1 MKLTPTKLNPT
12 ARQFKRLMNVLA
24 FALLTTL
31 LPSSQPVV
39 ADSAMNRP
47 NVLFIAVDDL
57 NDWVGCLGGHP
68 QAKTPN
74 IDKLAGRGVLFEQ
87 AHCAAPLCSP
97 SRTSIMM
104 GLRPSTTG
112 IYGNLNWFREMPQ
125 YQDWVTLPQ
134 YFRKHG
140 YVAWGGGKLY
150 HQAHGKFSD
159 AAAWDHVYSTRTG
172 TLPPAQSERYKHGL
186 RPKFESNPI
195 LARLIDWGPT
205 DHAIEANPDWKTA
218 EGAAQFLQ
226 RDHDKPF
233 FLGCGIYLP
242 HLPWYAPKKF
252 FDMHPLEDIE
262 LPPYKADDFDDIP
275 AIGRRMGERH
285 IKHIRESGK
294 WKEAVQG
301 CLAADSFA
309 DACVGHVLDALEK
322 SRYRDNTIVVLWGDH
337 GYDVGEK
344 KIAKSALWEQTTR
357 TPLIIAA
364 PGTMPTGTAANG
376 LICKSPVSL
385 VDLYPTLIDL
395 CGLPE
400 NEQLDGRSF
409 APLVN
414 DPSVDWPYPAIIT
427 HSPHWLGTN
436 HAVRSREFHYIH
448 YSDGGEELYDVNADP
463 LQRKNLADD
472 PSYLSTKAELKQSL
486 PTTNAPHYRGQV
498 STKSETKKRPNVVT
512 LYADD
517 LGYRDIGCYDGPVKT
532 PVLDQLAAGGV
543 RFTDF
548 HSGAATC
555 SPSRATFLTGRQHCR
570 TGVYSV
576 LDERFHRMHLLES
589 ETTIA
594 EMLKENGYATAHFG
608 KWHLG
613 MPVQNRENPT
623 PADHGFD
630 DWFAVVNGP
639 GPSHK
644 DPTNFLRNGKRV
656 GTIKGYSCQIVV
668 DEALTWLDQKR
679 ADNEPFFLNL
689 WFNEPHDP
697 IAAPDEI
704 VSQYGGLNER
714 EAIYSGTID
723 NTDRAI
729 GRLVAKLEKLG
740 ELNNTIIIYSSDN
753 GSYLQERNGELRGK
767 KGALFEGGHRVPG
780 IFYWK
785 DGIPGGRV
793 EKEPAGVV
801 DLLPT
806 LCGLIGIDK
815 PKGVH
820 LDGSDLAPLLTR
832 SGSFK
837 RHQPLFW
844 IAGTNMVMRVGDHTL
859 FASSTAKS
867 PIDFKTANRLME
879 QVKEVLG
886 DDLEK
891 ELGGMD
897 LRSRMFNGR
906 FANPEANRLRDQ
918 HRRLFYFQESWIPE
932 LKKSGLG
939 RVGLYDLSK
948 DLGQQNDIAKERPE
962 LAARLKEQAAT
973 IYRSVMADAPQW
985 PAPEAQS
992 AAKTS
997 QENPP
1002 QRPAPGA
1009 ADTDTAKLL
1018 ARIDRNSLPKAYDG
1032 FNHQRYVDRIMAEL
1046 KPEQR
1051 VRVGQ
1056 LWKEKRRLD
1065 PDMPNPGAS
1074 FVKILNHVAEAAA
1087 GAEKE

>member
-1 MKLTPTKLNPT
+1 MLQNI
-12 ARQFKRLMNVLA
+12 ARTELLKAGSMIRPARLIGLLA
-24 FALLTTL
+24 
-31 LPSSQPVV
+31 V
-39 ADSAMNRP
+39 AFFVSLIQSNNRAYAANSGDRP

-74 IDKLAGRGVLFEQ
+74 IDTLAKKGVLFEQ

-97 SRTSIMM
+97 SRTSTMT

-112 IYGNLNWFREMPQ
+112 IYGNLNWFRDMPE
-125 YQDWVTLPQ
+125 YKNWVTLPQ
-134 YFRKHG
+134 YFRRYG

-159 AAAWDHVYSTRTG
+159 ATAWDYVYSTQTG
-172 TLPPAQSERYKHGL
+172 AVPPPKEDRYKHGL

-205 DHAIEANPDWKTA
+205 DAPMEANPDWKTA
-218 EGAAQFLQ
+218 DGAAQFLQ

-252 FDMHPLEDIE
+252 FDMHPLENIE
-262 LPPYKADDFDDIP
+262 LPAYKSDDFKDIP
-275 AIGRRMGERH
+275 AIGRRMGEQH
-285 IKHIRESGK
+285 MKHIRESGK

-344 KIAKSALWEQTTR
+344 KIGKLALWEQTTR
-357 TPLIIAA
+357 TPLIVYA
-364 PGTMPTGTAANG
+364 PGNLPFGTPASG
-376 LICKSPVSL
+376 KICKSPVSL
-385 VDLYPTLIDL
+385 VDLYPTLLEL

-400 NEQLDGRSF
+400 NKQLDGRSF
-409 APLVN
+409 APLVD
-414 DPSVDWPYPAIIT
+414 DPSADWPYPAVIT
-427 HSPHWLGTN
+427 NSPHWLGVN
-436 HAVRSREFHYIH
+436 HAVRSKRHHYIR

-463 LQRKNLADD
+463 LQRKNLADI
-472 PSYLSTKAELKQSL
+472 PAYESAKAELKKWL
-486 PTTNAPHYRGQV
+486 PKKNAPHYRGNQSASRGNREELP
-498 STKSETKKRPNVVT
+498 STRTDNSPSPKVVTTTATTPTKKPPNVIT
-512 LYADD
+512 LYVDD

-532 PVLDQLAAGGV
+532 PVLDKLAAGGV

-548 HSGAATC
+548 HSGAPTC
-555 SPSRATFLTGRQHCR
+555 SPSRATFLTGRGHHR

-594 EMLKENGYATAHFG
+594 EVLKDNGYATAHFG

-613 MPVQNRENPT
+613 MPVQNRDNPT

-630 DWFAVVNGP
+630 YWFGMVNGP
-639 GPSHK
+639 GRSHK
-644 DPTNFLRNGKRV
+644 NPTNFLRNGRRV
-656 GTIKGYSCQIVV
+656 GEMKGYSCQIVV
-668 DEALTWLDQKR
+668 DEALTWIDQKR
-679 ADNEPFFLNL
+679 DGDEPFFLNL

-704 VSQYGGLNER
+704 VSQYGGLNQR

-729 GRLVAKLEKLG
+729 GRLVAKLEKIG
-740 ELNNTIIIYSSDN
+740 ELNNTIIIYASDN
-753 GSYLQERNGELRGK
+753 GSYLQKRNGELREK
-767 KGALFEGGHRVPG
+767 KGSLFEGGHRVPG

-815 PKGVH
+815 PEGVH
-820 LDGSDLAPLLTR
+820 LDGSDLAPLLTG

-844 IAGTNMVMRVGDHTL
+844 MAGTTMVMRVGDHTL
-859 FASSTAKS
+859 FAFSTAKS

-897 LRSRMFNGR
+897 LRSRMFNGK

-918 HRRLFYFQESWIPE
+918 HRRLFYFQEPWIPE

-939 RVGLYDLSK
+939 RVELYDLSK
-948 DLGQQNDIAKERPE
+948 DIGQQNDIAKEQPE
-962 LAARLKEQAAT
+962 LAARLKKQAAA
-973 IYRSVMADAPQW
+973 IYRSVLADAPEW
-985 PAPEAQS
+985 PAPNEHA
-992 AAKTS
+992 AAK
-997 QENPP
+997 
-1002 QRPAPGA
+1002 
-1009 ADTDTAKLL
+1009 KLL
-1018 ARIDRNSLPKAYDG
+1018 
-1032 FNHQRYVDRIMAEL
+1032 EL
-1046 KPEQR
+1046 YKD
-1051 VRVGQ
+1051 VIA
-1056 LWKEKRRLD
+1056 D
-1065 PDMPNPGAS
+1065 APDWEPIAD
-1074 FVKILNHVAEAAA
+1074 
-1087 GAEKE
+1087 